1 MPVPAARG
9 TIRSGLPGVLRASPG
24 SPSLFPRPAGGR
36 IRAALSRIAPSLRR
50 HRRALLVGLAA
61 LVATDLVGLAIP
73 WLMKDALDS
82 LPAAAAGEAS
92 LLVYPA
98 LIVLAAVLQGGF
110 RYLWRTNV
118 FGFSRSVECEVRHQ
132 VYAHLQRLPLAYFHR
147 VKTGDLMSRLTNDM
161 TQFRELIGFGAVAA
175 VDSSL
180 LVALNLSLML
190 VLDPGLTVVALL
202 ALPGITL
209 LVRGYGNRIHQ
220 GYREVQKQLGTLS
233 TFVQESLAGI
243 RIVQAYAQE
252 QNQARRFAAESR
264 AYADRTLQVVRLW
277 AFMWPM
283 LSVVSGLSAVLV
295 LWLGGRRVLAGA
307 LTPGAFLAFFAYLL
321 NLTWPLMA
329 VGYVVNLYQRGK
341 AALTRLVE
349 VLDEPVAPGHRLPAP
364 VAPARLRGEIEFRGL
379 SFRYDGGPE
388 VLHDISLRV
397 PVGSWLGIVGEVGAG
412 KTTLVHLL
420 PRLFEASPGTLF
432 LDGRDILTIP
442 LQELKANIALV
453 SQDIFLFSDTI
464 RENILFGRGEAS
476 PEALEEAAR
485 VAHLL
490 PTVREFTHQF
500 ETLLGE
506 RGVRLSGGQKQR
518 TALARALVTGAPILI
533 FDDAFSSVDTETE
546 ERILRELKATLRDR
560 TILLISHRVSTV
572 MEADQILVLQG
583 GRILER
589 GTHRELLAAGGR
601 YAALVRQQAL
611 RRELEA
617 LGGEAAALEE
627 RA

>member
-1 MPVPAARG
+1 
-9 TIRSGLPGVLRASPG
+9 
-24 SPSLFPRPAGGR
+24 
-36 IRAALSRIAPSLRR
+36 
-50 HRRALLVGLAA
+50 
-61 LVATDLVGLAIP
+61 
-73 WLMKDALDS
+73 MKDALDS
-82 LPAAAAGEAS
+82 LPDAAAGKAS
-92 LLVYPA
+92 LLTYPA
-98 LIVLAAVLQGGF
+98 LILLAAILQGGF

-118 FGFSRSVECEVRHQ
+118 FGFSRSVEWEVRHQ
-132 VYAHLQRLPLAYFHR
+132 VFAHLHRLPLAYFQR
-147 VKTGDLMSRLTNDM
+147 VKTGDLMSRLTNDIA
-161 TQFRELIGFGAVAA
+161 QFRELIGFGAVAA

-180 LVALNLSLML
+180 LVVLNLSLML
-190 VLDPGLTVVALL
+190 VLEPGLTVVALL
-202 ALPGITL
+202 TLPGVTL
-209 LVRGYGNRIHQ
+209 LVLGYGNRIHQ

-233 TFVQESLAGI
+233 TFVQESMAGI

-252 QNQARRFAAESR
+252 KNQARRFAAESQ

-283 LSVVSGLSAVLV
+283 LSVCSGLSAVLV
-295 LWLGGRRVLAGA
+295 LWLGGRRVLSGA
-307 LTPGAFLAFFAYLL
+307 LTPGAFLAFFAYLV

-341 AALTRLVE
+341 AALQRLVE
-349 VLDEPVAPGHRLPAP
+349 ILEEPVAPGHRLPAP
-364 VAPARLRGEIEFRGL
+364 AVPARLRGEIEFRGL
-379 SFRYDGGPE
+379 TFRYDGGPE
-388 VLHDISLRV
+388 VLREISLRV
-397 PVGSWLGIVGEVGAG
+397 PAGSWLGIVGEVGAG

-420 PRLFEASPGTLF
+420 PRLFEAPPGTLF
-432 LDGRDILTIP
+432 LDGRDILSIP

-464 RENILFGRGEAS
+464 RENILFGRGEAP

-490 PTVREFTHQF
+490 AAIREFTQQF
-500 ETLLGE
+500 DTLLGE

-546 ERILRELKATLRDR
+546 EQILRGLRATLRDR
-560 TILLISHRVSTV
+560 TVLLISHRVSTV
-572 MEADQILVLQG
+572 MEADQIVVLQA

-589 GTHRELLAAGGR
+589 GTHRELLTAGGR
-601 YAALVRQQAL
+601 YAGLVRQQAL
-611 RRELEA
+611 SRELEA
-617 LGGEAAALEE
+617 LSGETATLEG

>member
-1 MPVPAARG
+1 M
-9 TIRSGLPGVLRASPG
+9 
-24 SPSLFPRPAGGR
+24 
-36 IRAALSRIAPSLRR
+36 
-50 HRRALLVGLAA
+50 
-61 LVATDLVGLAIP
+61 ATDLLGLAIP

-82 LPAAAAGEAS
+82 LPAAAAGRAS
-92 LLVYPA
+92 LLTYPA

-110 RYLWRTNV
+110 RYVWRTNV
-118 FGFSRSVECEVRHQ
+118 FGFSRNVEWEVRQQ
-132 VYAHLQRLPLAYFHR
+132 VFAHLQRLPLAYFQR

-161 TQFRELIGFGAVAA
+161 TQFRELVGFGAVAA

-180 LVALNLSLML
+180 LVILNLTLML

-209 LVRGYGNRIHQ
+209 LVRGYGNRIHH
-220 GYREVQKQLGTLS
+220 GYREVQKQLGILS

-283 LSVVSGLSAVLV
+283 LSVCSGLSAVLV

-341 AALTRLVE
+341 AALRRLVE
-349 VLDEPVAPGHRLPAP
+349 ILEEPAAPGHRLPPPAI
-364 VAPARLRGEIEFRGL
+364 PARLRGEIEFRGL
-379 SFRYDGGPE
+379 TFRYDGGPE
-388 VLHDISLRV
+388 VLRDVSLRV
-397 PVGSWLGIVGEVGAG
+397 PAGSWLGIVGEVGAG

-420 PRLFEASPGTLF
+420 PRLFEAPPGTLF

-442 LQELKANIALV
+442 LTELKANIALV

-464 RENILFGRGEAS
+464 RENILFGRGEVP

-490 PTVREFTHQF
+490 PAIREFTHQF
-500 ETLLGE
+500 DTLLGE

-546 ERILRELKATLRDR
+546 ERILRELRATLRDR
-560 TILLISHRVSTV
+560 TVLLISHRVSTV
-572 MEADQILVLQG
+572 MEADQIVVLQA

-601 YAALVRQQAL
+601 YAALVKQQAL

-617 LGGEAAALEE
+617 LGGEAAALEG